1 MRLLTCVVLALAMS
15 APASAQVASA
25 VGRPI
30 PLLDLEDAARY
41 LFGAARDSQWRVAA
55 GQLETLQNAFMDLP
69 GDVGPNDVV
78 GGIRARVRE
87 LAETASDRDRVKT
100 MQAAN
105 DITQLCIGLDMTEVP
120 SQVFRLAYLGRQLEV
135 GVAARQQG
143 TIRRATADIKQTWT
157 ELEPQLIQRRRLS
170 VVRHMTDIV
179 ASLDG
184 ATRPSDVSRLAR
196 AELDTVNRLENAW
209 R

>member
-1 MRLLTCVVLALAMS
+1 MRLVICFVLALAIS
-15 APASAQVASA
+15 PSVSTDAAFP
-25 VGRPI
+25 VGRPL

-69 GDVGPNDVV
+69 KDVGPNDVLSD
-78 GGIRARVRE
+78 IRARVRE
-87 LAETASDRDRVKT
+87 LADTVSQRDRVKT
-100 MQAAN
+100 MQASN
-105 DITQLCIGLDMTEVP
+105 DITQLCIGLDATDVP

-143 TIRRATADIKQTWT
+143 TIKRATTDIKQTWS
-157 ELEPQLIQRRRLS
+157 ELEPELIQRRRLS

-184 ATRPSDVSRLAR
+184 ATRLSDVSRLAR

-209 R
+209 T

>member
-1 MRLLTCVVLALAMS
+1 MRLVICFVLALAINPS
-15 APASAQVASA
+15 VSIDTAFAA
-25 VGRPI
+25 GRPL

-41 LFGAARDSQWRVAA
+41 LFGAARDSQWRPAA

-69 GDVGPNDVV
+69 KDSGPNDVLAD
-78 GGIRARVRE
+78 IRARVRE
-87 LAETASDRDRVKT
+87 LAETVPQRDRVKT
-100 MQAAN
+100 MQASN
-105 DITQLCIGLDMTEVP
+105 DITELCISLDATDVP
-120 SQVFRLAYLGRQLEV
+120 AQVFHLAYLGRQLEV

-143 TIRRATADIKQTWT
+143 TIRRATADIKQTWS

-170 VVRHMTDIV
+170 VIRRMTDIV

-184 ATRPSDVSRLAR
+184 ATRLSDVSRLAR

-209 R
+209 T